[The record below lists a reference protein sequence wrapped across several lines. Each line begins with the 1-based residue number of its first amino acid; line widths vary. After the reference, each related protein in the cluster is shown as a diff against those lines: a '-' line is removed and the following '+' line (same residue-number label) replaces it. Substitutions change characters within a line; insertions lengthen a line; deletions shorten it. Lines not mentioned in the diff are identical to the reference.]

1 MQSTYRSVPAGTGT
15 PTSVFSAVTVK
26 LKEPPNR
33 FASDLS
39 DADLADLADTQT
51 ASADG
56 EERGRDVRDGML
68 ATPNEAHLAH
78 LTQTPTVRRPRCGR
92 AGGSKKI
99 SHHNTARVAL
109 ASARAHTCQH
119 THAHSTA
126 ARQRHSPTSLTHAV
140 R

>member
-1 MQSTYRSVPAGTGT
+1 M
-15 PTSVFSAVTVK
+15 FSAVTVK

-39 DADLADLADTQT
+39 DADLADLADTQ
-51 ASADG
+51 AAPADE

-92 AGGSKKI
+92 AGGSTK
-99 SHHNTARVAL
+99 SSRHNTARVAL

-119 THAHSTA
+119 THIHSTA
-126 ARQRHSPTSLTHAV
+126 TRQRHSPSPLTHAV